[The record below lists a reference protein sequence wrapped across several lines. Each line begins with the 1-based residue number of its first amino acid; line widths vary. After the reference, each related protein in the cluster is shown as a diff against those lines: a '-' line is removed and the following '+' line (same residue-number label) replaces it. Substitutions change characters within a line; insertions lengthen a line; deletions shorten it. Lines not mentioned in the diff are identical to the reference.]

1 MQVRDAMAKTISTAH
16 PAATIREVAEIMK
29 REDCGF
35 VPILRDDR
43 LVGVVTDRD
52 IVIRFCSDGASGRSL
67 VTTPVSEIMTATPR
81 TVQADPSLEDA
92 AHVMAIHQVRR
103 LPVLDGTLLVGI
115 LSYGNLEQAF
125 LAHGVYGEQ
134 VTLGVAIGAEV

>member
-1 MQVRDAMAKTISTAH
+1 MQVRDAMAKTISTVH

-43 LVGVVTDRD
+43 LVGVVTDR
-52 IVIRFCSDGASGRSL
+52 
-67 VTTPVSEIMTATPR
+67 EIMTATPC
-81 TVQADPSLEDA
+81 TVQADASLEDA

-125 LAHGVYGEQ
+125 LAHGVYAEQ
-134 VTLGVAIGAEV
+134 ATLGVAIGAEV

>member
-16 PAATIREVAEIMK
+16 PAATIREVAEIIK

-43 LVGVVTDRD
+43 LVGVVTDR
-52 IVIRFCSDGASGRSL
+52 
-67 VTTPVSEIMTATPR
+67 EIMTATPC
-81 TVQADPSLEDA
+81 TVQADASLEDA

-103 LPVLDGTLLVGI
+103 LPVLDGTSSVGI

-134 VTLGVAIGAEV
+134 ATLDVAIGAEV